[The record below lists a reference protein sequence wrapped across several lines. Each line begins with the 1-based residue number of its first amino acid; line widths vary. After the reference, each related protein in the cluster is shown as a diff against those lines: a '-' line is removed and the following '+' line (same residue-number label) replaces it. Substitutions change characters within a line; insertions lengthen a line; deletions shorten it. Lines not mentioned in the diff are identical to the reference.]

1 VKKLAKTSSAPV
13 SEGTIAP
20 ATQDQLRSV
29 QKTYRLYSLVYP
41 FVWLASRLDMLLFF
55 TPGYVVLVEGRK
67 RALS

>member
-1 VKKLAKTSSAPV
+1 
-13 SEGTIAP
+13 
-20 ATQDQLRSV
+20 
-29 QKTYRLYSLVYP
+29 VYP